1 LLTIANEAL
10 DNTVRTPEAAEELV
24 GAPMLGMLP
33 LLTDAKQRTT
43 EDAPLRDL
51 TVFREPASLAAEACR
66 SIRTNLMFLS
76 AQKEVRVF
84 VVTSPGPRDGKT
96 TAAISLAITM
106 AQAGARVLLLDAD
119 LRKPR
124 IHKSFGLPADKGVST
139 AIMGEAAVKDLIV
152 HTAIPRLDVLPCGP
166 IPPNPAE
173 LLHADRFREILAQC
187 RQDYDKV
194 ILDAPPIGPVTDP
207 AILGSITDGVIM
219 VLRAGHTTRDSA
231 TYARR
236 HLTDAGARILG
247 LVVNQPDR
255 KGGKHGYGYSYYAPY
270 DRYYRAV
277 S

>member
-1 LLTIANEAL
+1 
-10 DNTVRTPEAAEELV
+10 
-24 GAPMLGMLP
+24 
-33 LLTDAKQRTT
+33 
-43 EDAPLRDL
+43 
-51 TVFREPASLAAEACR
+51 
-66 SIRTNLMFLS
+66 MFLS